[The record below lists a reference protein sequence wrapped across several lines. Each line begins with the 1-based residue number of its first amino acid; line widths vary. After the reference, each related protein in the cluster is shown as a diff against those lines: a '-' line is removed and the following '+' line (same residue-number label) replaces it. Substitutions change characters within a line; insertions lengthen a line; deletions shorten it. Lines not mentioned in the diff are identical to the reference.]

1 MSRDFV
7 ACKQKVLNRGKAPNA
22 FLNELVD
29 WAIDAPDEIFAP
41 NQMHDIYTIVVGDLG
56 PWESPLHRRA
66 AMLEV
71 LRVLGGFESSWDWN
85 EGVDTTNPHSNTSCT
100 EEAGIF
106 QCSGDSMGKDPSL
119 KALLLKET
127 GKTDCETFK
136 THTKSNHAFAIE
148 YCARLLRFT
157 VSHHGPVRDRKINEW
172 LRRDAVEEFEKFLT
186 ADPA

>member
-41 NQMHDIYTIVVGDLG
+41 NQMHDIYTNVVGDLG

-85 EGVDTTNPHSNTSCT
+85 EGVDTTRS
-100 EEAGIF
+100 EERRV
-106 QCSGDSMGKDPSL
+106 GKECRSRWSP
-119 KALLLKET
+119 
-127 GKTDCETFK
+127 
-136 THTKSNHAFAIE
+136 
-148 YCARLLRFT
+148 Y
-157 VSHHGPVRDRKINEW
+157 
-172 LRRDAVEEFEKFLT
+172 
-186 ADPA
+186 